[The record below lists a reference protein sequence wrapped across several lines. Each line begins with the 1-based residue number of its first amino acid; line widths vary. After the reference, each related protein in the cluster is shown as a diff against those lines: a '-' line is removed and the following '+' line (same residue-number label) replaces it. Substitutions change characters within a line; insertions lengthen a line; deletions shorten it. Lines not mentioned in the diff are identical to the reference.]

1 MFIGEVRAHIG
12 KGGLG
17 DSVIV
22 MVNQTHYLDHV
33 EVVEAHWESQAAE
46 EAGGGGGGGRRTEQV
61 CQILGAILSLPLSS
75 SLSTHTALKSRL
87 YSSVE
92 WRGAR

>member
-17 DSVIV
+17 DFVIA

-46 EAGGGGGGGRRTEQV
+46 EAGRGGGQEDRIGVSNTR
-61 CQILGAILSLPLSS
+61 SNPLSQ
-75 SLSTHTALKSRL
+75 LTQH
-87 YSSVE
+87 
-92 WRGAR
+92 